1 MSQLTDN
8 NTSLNSILNI
18 INELPNAITIDT
30 TLTQSGKAAD
40 AKATGDALAEK
51 VPTSRTINGK
61 ALSSNIA
68 LVASDVGAAASS
80 HNQAA
85 STITA
90 GTFAGAVTAQT
101 TSQAPATSL
110 LRNSKIVSSETNP
123 SNNGE
128 ICWTYE

>member
-1 MSQLTDN
+1 MSQLEN
-8 NTSLNSILNI
+8 NTTTLENILI
-18 INELPNAITIDT
+18 TINELPNAITIDN

-40 AKATGDALAEK
+40 AKATGDALVEK
-51 VPTSRTINGK
+51 VPTSRTVNGK
-61 ALSSNIA
+61 ALNSNIT
-68 LVASDVGAAASS
+68 LTASDVGAAASN
-80 HNQAA
+80 HNHAA
-85 STITA
+85 FTITA

-128 ICWTYE
+128 IYWTYE